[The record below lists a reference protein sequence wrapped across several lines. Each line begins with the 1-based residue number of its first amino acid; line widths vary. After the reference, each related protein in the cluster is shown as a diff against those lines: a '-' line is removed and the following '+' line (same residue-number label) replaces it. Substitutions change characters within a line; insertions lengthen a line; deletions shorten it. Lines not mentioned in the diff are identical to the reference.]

1 MRELLEALSA
11 EELVALLNHVGAGIF
26 NARHAGQCVTDGSSP
41 QHRTVLQLLAYLS
54 EAIRELEAARA
65 IVVEQ
70 TEGGVGA

>member
-26 NARHAGQCVTDGSSP
+26 NPRHAEQCVADGASP

-65 IVVEQ
+65 IVAKRV
-70 TEGGVGA
+70 EGGAGA